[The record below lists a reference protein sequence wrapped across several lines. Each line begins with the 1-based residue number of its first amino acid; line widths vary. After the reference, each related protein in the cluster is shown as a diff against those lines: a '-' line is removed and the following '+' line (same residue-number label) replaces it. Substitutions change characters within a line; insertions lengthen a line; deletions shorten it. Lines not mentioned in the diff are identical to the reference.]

1 MRKKHLDSQFIILVF
16 LFVFC
21 VISYAIDS
29 KENKCSSSFNSS
41 LISLL
46 KKYSH
51 ITRDEK
57 YTKDQ
62 SNIPAHEQEL
72 IDKSRERISTEEPHR
87 VLEIILNKKEGDI
100 IRESAIELLSE
111 ILIDFNDLAIKQ
123 KYTNKE
129 TVTALNQIF
138 FDKTNND
145 RIRGEAVIILCFF
158 YTKMDIGNVPVLF
171 LRQLKKILFDK
182 NESEIVKRDIIEGL
196 NLIKAPSV
204 INMLKEIIVDK
215 KQPESVQI
223 PALQVLAESKTSNPE
238 IIDILISKLLNVP
251 VEELNQQHDMT
262 MTTVKTLYALTARDN
277 HYKPIV
283 EELINIIFF
292 GMRIGWQASTSLKIE
307 VIPPLDWSLGS
318 LQTYRPLREM
328 FNTMSEDAFINI
340 DSLMKRARNQT
351 FLTLEYS
358 TTFSLVHTL
367 YLMLFNKKEPEVLRI
382 KALHRLYVEN
392 HFLFPYILA
401 GIISD
406 QKESELIKFISLLIM
421 QNMEAMESLFSS
433 AVQPDEKSPIELGGK
448 SDHSSNKENKTNK
461 TSDTQT
467 AINGENEELVL
478 KEARE
483 RGLKKM
489 YHSSDPRHQQFL
501 TGLSQPEVIKNSLS
515 EFIANSENKD
525 PIIKGLML
533 YALNEWGMLN
543 NTRLAEIA
551 VNSGVV
557 NYNIRLMAIKKLMDN
572 LTELKHFASA
582 NGTTKDSPQYVN
594 TSIVENLVKIFT
606 DSFEDPSVRELSAE
620 ALFRIQP
627 PDSEIQQRLITA
639 LFNEKNVII
648 QDVIHHFQWIKNLP
662 TNLRPPDNMVKIK

>member
-29 KENKCSSSFNSS
+29 KESKCSLSFSSSFTV
-41 LISLL
+41 LL
-46 KKYSH
+46 KEH
-51 ITRDEK
+51 FRITRDKK
-57 YTKDQ
+57 YIEDQ
-62 SNIPAHEQEL
+62 TDISVREQEL
-72 IDKSRERISTEEPHR
+72 IDIVQERISHEEPSR
-87 VLEIILNKKEGDI
+87 VLEFILDKKKDDT
-100 IRESAIELLSE
+100 IRESAIELLSTV
-111 ILIDFNDLAIKQ
+111 LINFNDLAIKQ

-145 RIRGEAVIILCFF
+145 RIRGEAVIILCFL
-158 YTKMDIGNVPVLF
+158 YTEMDIGNVPVLF

-196 NLIKAPSV
+196 NLIKPPSV

-223 PALQVLAESKTSNPE
+223 PAIQVLAESKTSNPE

-262 MTTVKTLYALTARDN
+262 MTTVKTLYALTARNN
-277 HYKPIV
+277 HYTPIV
-283 EELINIIFF
+283 EELINTIFF
-292 GMRIGWQASTSLKIE
+292 GMRIGWQASTSLRIE

-406 QKESELIKFISLLIM
+406 KKESELIKFISLLIM
-421 QNMEAMESLFSS
+421 QNIEVMESLFSS
-433 AVQPDEKSPIELGGK
+433 AVQPDEKSPIKLEGK
-448 SDHSSNKENKTNK
+448 LDHSSNKENKTNK

-467 AINGENEELVL
+467 AINRENEELVL

-525 PIIKGLML
+525 PIIKGFML
-533 YALNEWGMLN
+533 YALNEWGIMGYKELVKVAFN
-543 NTRLAEIA
+543 KE
-551 VNSGVV
+551 VDF
-557 NYNIRLMAIKKLMDN
+557 NIRIMVIRKVIDALPLILKKKN
-572 LTELKHFASA
+572 SQQELLFLAK
-582 NGTTKDSPQYVN
+582 GL
-594 TSIVENLVKIFT
+594 IEIFV
-606 DSFEDPSVRELSAE
+606 DPSKNPTLRELSAM
-620 ALFRIQP
+620 ALFKIKP
-627 PDSEIQQRLITA
+627 SHPELQQSIVMHLSNHRDLTNQEL
-639 LFNEKNVII
+639 LFY
-648 QDVIHHFQWIKNLP
+648 FQWIKNLP
-662 TNLRPPDNMVKIK
+662 EELRLPDNMIKIK